1 MGGTFTDVIALD
13 PVTGRIQATIKL
25 PSTPARPDE
34 GAIEGVERYLARAA
48 SRLGFVSHGTTVGTN
63 TLIEKRGAR
72 VALITTEGFRD
83 VLALRRQARP
93 QLYDLQATVSPP
105 LAERA
110 LRLEVRERMSY
121 DGQVQVPLD
130 ESSVQAAVAQAK
142 AARAEAVV
150 IALLH
155 SYANPAH
162 ELAVEAAVRAALPD
176 IFVCRSSDVCPEFR
190 EFERTSTATVNAYI
204 GPAVSDYFARLQ
216 IALTERGGA
225 GLGVMKSNGGLASV
239 ANAIR
244 YPVHLIESGPAAGV
258 IATAALGREQGWD
271 NLIAF
276 DMGGTTAKVG
286 VVLEGQPRL
295 STEFYADRYAD
306 GSDMG
311 GYPIQSPVVDLMEI
325 GAGGGSIAWIDDGG
339 LLRVGPQSSG
349 AEPGPACYA
358 RGGTRATVTDAHV
371 VLGHITAAGFG
382 SEDLTIDEQLARE
395 AVSKD
400 IAKPL
405 QWTVERAAWSIV
417 QIATNNMAELV
428 RLATLRRGLDP
439 RDFALVAFGGAG
451 GLHAAD
457 IAREVGI
464 GQVIIPPVPGLFSA
478 IGTVLGDLRHDLV
491 QTVLQPLV
499 ELEASALHAV
509 FTVLRDRADGLKANE
524 DLLSV
529 DDEWVLS
536 AWLDLRFERQLFEL
550 SLPFD
555 ETLNATSL
563 TAVET
568 AFRQAYIESYGYDL
582 SAHRIEVVN
591 ARLVA
596 SFTRWRAGWPGVEP
610 SDTAGIT
617 RQQQLIGANAEVT
630 QVAVLRRETLA
641 AGRTIDGPAII
652 EDFGATIRVLA
663 EQQFNCDESGII
675 TISNRVESA

>member
-1 MGGTFTDVIALD
+1 MGGTITDVIALD

-428 RLATLRRGLDP
+428 GLATLRRGLDP